1 MWKNI
6 NICYAWW
13 WIQGIYLDTILHAFL
28 HVEIFQDKQRE
39 EVNSVTTQA

>member
-1 MWKNI
+1 MLGGGYRVFIW
-6 NICYAWW
+6 
-13 WIQGIYLDTILHAFL
+13 DTILHAFL